1 VSNYRSNDVGMRQ
14 KSYSSVKLFNGST
27 NTSGEDSSGNVTNR
41 LRTRGL
47 SFAKLPT
54 RLKG

>member
-1 VSNYRSNDVGMRQ
+1 MSNYHSSNVGMRQ

-27 NTSGEDSSGNVTNR
+27 NTSGEESGNVTNR

>member
-1 VSNYRSNDVGMRQ
+1 MRQ
-14 KSYSSVKLFNGST
+14 KSYSSVKLFAGATTKTGINNNVDSDN
-27 NTSGEDSSGNVTNR
+27 NTLLNNK

-54 RLKG
+54 KLQR